1 MPNFRFCSQARM
13 QKLDRAGLA
22 RDDFS
27 VVSLGPNRPTKPK
40 HAPLMPLLVF
50 PDAPTGVPDAPTGV
64 PGFVAVGGCPHAYK
78 FQNEPTN
85 LARVLDVKMS
95 TCQDVNMSTCQD
107 AKCIPRGPYW
117 LFPGP
122 LLVVPWAPTGCSPKS
137 GFLACGQAPCLQI

>member
-13 QKLDRAGLA
+13 QKHARAGSA
-22 RDDFS
+22 RVDFS
-27 VVSLGPNRPTKPK
+27 VVNFGPNRPTKPK
-40 HAPLMPLLVF
+40 HAPPAPLLVV
-50 PDAPTGVPDAPTGV
+50 PGAPTGGPGAPTGG

-107 AKCIPRGPYW
+107 AKCIPLGPYW
-117 LFPGP
+117 FSPGPLLVFPGP
-122 LLVVPWAPTGCSPKS
+122 LLVFPPKS
-137 GFLACGQAPCLQI
+137 RFLACGQAPCLQV